1 MAGNE
6 MGNAGMLASDLL
18 PLLPA
23 AIKSIKEGGSA

>member
-1 MAGNE
+1 

-23 AIKSIKEGGSA
+23 AIKYIKEGSSTRAELI